1 MGAPQGSAHLTLI
14 DLEVSVLPSV
24 PNVLSVHSAQGLADQ
39 LRDRFFESPPGFER
53 FYTIPKRS
61 PNGKTTAGVTL
72 LHPALQTV

>member
-39 LRDRFFESPPGFER
+39 LRDRLRQVSPGFKQ
-53 FYTIPKRS
+53 FHTIPKRS
-61 PNGKTTAGVTL
+61 PNGRNTADVTL
-72 LHPALQTV
+72 LHPALQTT

>member
-1 MGAPQGSAHLTLI
+1 MGAPQGSAHPTLI

-39 LRDRFFESPPGFER
+39 LRDRLRQSPPGFER

-61 PNGKTTAGVTL
+61 PNGRNIAGVTV
-72 LHPALQTV
+72 LHPALQTA